1 MMATIF
7 VNRRKYGNIQAD
19 GLSEY
24 QLLKASQ
31 DRVGTTTAIIQVVI
45 PAEKT
50 CLIIPPSF

>member
-1 MMATIF
+1 MATIF
-7 VNRRKYGNIQAD
+7 VSGRKYGNIHAD

-24 QLLKASQ
+24 QLLRVSQ
-31 DRVGTTTAIIQVVI
+31 DMVGTTTAIIQVVI